1 MQVRRG
7 RWDRKPVQLRH
18 HDALSGIDWRD
29 FERLIADYYREQ
41 GFEVQH
47 DGTAGRGHAFDGGV
61 DIRLRKDGKLT
72 LVQCK
77 HENAYQT
84 EHNAVNELLG
94 IKVNEGADEAIV
106 ITSGEFTAAA
116 KKFGSQGHVRLIDGV
131 ELRRML
137 GPRLESLAP
146 PAPNPIQAAAER
158 FAWQAVEHVAT
169 RGRRRVSNT
178 IEASIK
184 LLIAKAALLLLFVL
198 LLVFVALPMFQKALL
213 SLATPPTHR
222 VRQAPAASVVA
233 PPPAMSPQVPAV
245 DAPPP
250 LPPSAEDLA
259 RAKREQAARDAEV
272 QAYLERVP
280 EVTHYR
286 YSPLDQ
292 NREPQDASAQPQP
305 SR

>member
-18 HDALSGIDWRD
+18 RDALSGIDWRA
-29 FERLIADYYREQ
+29 FERLIADHYRDQ
-41 GFEVQH
+41 GFDVQH

-77 HENAYQT
+77 HENVFQT

-106 ITSGEFTAAA
+106 ITSGEFTTAA

-146 PAPNPIQAAAER
+146 AAPSPIQAAAER

-169 RGRRRVSNT
+169 GGRRRVSNA
-178 IEASIK
+178 IEASFK
-184 LLIAKAALLLLFVL
+184 VLLAKAAGFLLFVL
-198 LLVFVALPMFQKALL
+198 LLVFVVLPMFQKALL
-213 SLATPPTHR
+213 SLATPPAHR
-222 VRQAPAASVVA
+222 TRQAPPASAA
-233 PPPAMSPQVPAV
+233 PPRPASSPQAPAFDVPS
-245 DAPPP
+245 P
-250 LPPSAEDLA
+250 PPSAEEVA
-259 RAKREQAARDAEV
+259 RARREQAARDAEV

-286 YSPLDQ
+286 YSPSDQ
-292 NREPQDASAQPQP
+292 NRDPQEHSAQSASDQ
-305 SR
+305 